1 MKFIDLFRLS
11 TRMFKARTSRTLLT
25 VLGMSVGIAAI
36 LFLVSL
42 GYGLQ
47 KTLLERITTSD
58 SLLSLSITEAKSGI
72 VSLNNEMIKKIQ
84 EMPGVE
90 DVSPAF
96 QITTQGRLEDM
107 SADLAVI
114 GAKPSYFKLGG
125 LKTSQGT
132 LLSDDN
138 ITGVIIS
145 SAVAQVF
152 GKDINEM
159 MGKEMSFSFFVPKN
173 KVDGVASV
181 EAIADSANASSDA
194 QAQSDFDRVDSETK
208 YKIVGI
214 IDGEDNVIYIN
225 MNSLSDLK
233 IDKYAEVKV
242 KARSNGELAAIS
254 NSILE
259 YGLLV
264 SSLSDTVD
272 QADKIFSIIQIILML
287 FGAIALFVSAIG
299 MFNTMT
305 ITLLERTEEIGIMKS
320 IGASDGGI
328 SVMFFMESA
337 IMGFLGGC
345 AGIAIGWVGG
355 KGFNI
360 VINTVA
366 KRMGGEAVSLFFTP
380 TWFVLLILI
389 FSGVVGFMTGYVPA
403 RRASK
408 IDPLD
413 ALRYK

>member
-1 MKFIDLFRLS
+1 
-11 TRMFKARTSRTLLT
+11 MFKARTSRTLLT

-58 SLLSLSITEAKSGI
+58 SLLSLSVTEAKTGV
-72 VSLNNEMIKKIQ
+72 VSLNNDMLNKIS

-96 QITTQGRLEDM
+96 QITTQGHLDDL
-107 SADLAVI
+107 SADLAAI

-125 LKTSQGT
+125 LKASQGN
-132 LLSDDN
+132 LLNDDN
-138 ITGVIIS
+138 QTDIVIS

-152 GKDINEM
+152 GKDLSEM
-159 MGKEMSFSFFVPKN
+159 MGKEMSFSFIVPRARAN
-173 KVDGVASV
+173 VNADGAV
-181 EAIADSANASSDA
+181 DA
-194 QAQSDFDRVDSETK
+194 QLANGFDSGAQAEGDFERIDSQTK
-208 YKIVGI
+208 YKIVGV
-214 IDGEDNVIYIN
+214 IDGEDNIIYIN
-225 MNSLSDLK
+225 MNSLNDLK

-242 KARSNGELAAIS
+242 KTHSEPEMAIIRDA
-254 NSILE
+254 ILE
-259 YGLLV
+259 YGLFV
-264 SSLSDTVD
+264 SSLSEIVAD
-272 QADKIFSIIQIILML
+272 ADKIFSVIKIILML
-287 FGAIALFVSAIG
+287 FGVIALFVSAIG

-320 IGASDGGI
+320 IGASDSGI

-345 AGIAIGWVGG
+345 AGIAIGWTGG
-355 KGFNI
+355 LLFNTVINI
-360 VINTVA
+360 VAT
-366 KRMGGEAVSLFFTP
+366 KFGGEAVSLFYSP
-380 TWFVLLILI
+380 MWFILSILI

>member
-1 MKFIDLFRLS
+1 MRFTDLFKLS

-25 VLGMSVGIAAI
+25 VLGMSIGIAAI

-58 SLLSLSITEAKSGI
+58 SLVTLDVSQAKSGA
-72 VSLNNEMIKKIQ
+72 VSLDSDMLKKITSLS
-84 EMPGVE
+84 GVVQ
-90 DVSPAF
+90 VSPAF
-96 QITTQGRLEDM
+96 QLDAQGRLDDL
-107 SADLAVI
+107 SADITTI
-114 GAKPSYFKLGG
+114 GAQPSFLTLGG
-125 LKTSQGT
+125 MKATKGV

-138 ITGVIIS
+138 KNGIVVS

-152 GKDINEM
+152 GKTADEIVGQEM
-159 MGKEMSFSFFVPKN
+159 TFSFSVPKPMPSDQTAASASDGSQDN
-173 KVDGVASV
+173 VDKVDSDTKYTIVGVV
-181 EAIADSANASSDA
+181 DSEDNTVYINASSL
-194 QAQSDFDRVDSETK
+194 SSL
-208 YKIVGI
+208 
-214 IDGEDNVIYIN
+214 N
-225 MNSLSDLK
+225 MNNYDQ
-233 IDKYAEVKV
+233 VKV
-242 KARSNGELAAIS
+242 KTKSSAQMS
-254 NSILE
+254 SIRDTILQ

-272 QADKIFSIIQIILML
+272 QANQIFKVLQIILML
-287 FGAIALFVSAIG
+287 FGVIALVVSAIG

-320 IGASDGGI
+320 IGASDSAI
-328 SVMFFMESA
+328 SVMFYMESA

-345 AGIAIGWVGG
+345 AGVAIGWLGG
-355 KGFNI
+355 LGFNTI
-360 VINTVA
+360 INMIAV
-366 KRMGGEAVSLFFTP
+366 RFGGQPVSLFYSP
-380 TWFVLLILI
+380 LWFVLSILG
-389 FSGVVGFMTGYVPA
+389 FSAVVGFLTGYVPA

>member
-1 MKFIDLFRLS
+1 MKFIDLFKLS

-25 VLGMSVGIAAI
+25 VLGMSIGIGAI

-58 SLLSLSITEAKSGI
+58 SLLTLDISEAKSGI
-72 VSLNNEMIKKIQ
+72 VSLNQDMIKKI
-84 EMPGVE
+84 EAMPGVE

-96 QITTQGRLEDM
+96 QITTQGHLDDL
-107 SADLAVI
+107 SADLVTI
-114 GAKPSYFKLGG
+114 GSKPSFLKLGG
-125 LKTSQGT
+125 YKPSKGV
-132 LLSDDN
+132 LLNDDN
-138 ITGVIIS
+138 PNGIVIS
-145 SAVAQVF
+145 SSVGQVF
-152 GKDINEM
+152 GKTVDEM
-159 MGKEMSFSFFVPKN
+159 LGKEMSFSFFVPRT
-173 KVDGVASV
+173 VPVADTSG
-181 EAIADSANASSDA
+181 NASDS
-194 QAQSDFDRVDSETK
+194 QAQSEFEKIDSDVK
-208 YKIVGI
+208 YKIVGV
-214 IDGEDNVIYIN
+214 IDGEDNIVYVN
-225 MNSLSDLK
+225 KTSLGNLN
-233 IDKYAEVKV
+233 IDKYGQVKV
-242 KARSNGELAAIS
+242 KTKSNAEMGVIRDK
-254 NSILE
+254 ILE

-272 QADKIFSIIQIILML
+272 QANQIFKVVQIILML
-287 FGAIALFVSAIG
+287 FGIIALVVSAIG

-320 IGASDGGI
+320 IGASDVSI

-345 AGIAIGWVGG
+345 AGVSIGWLGG
-355 KGFNI
+355 LGFNTI
-360 VINTVA
+360 INLVA
-366 KRMGGEAVSLFFTP
+366 TRFGGQSVSLFYSP
-380 TWFVLLILI
+380 TWFVLAILA
-389 FSGVVGFMTGYVPA
+389 FSGVVGFMTGFVPA

>member
-1 MKFIDLFRLS
+1 MKFIDLFKLS

-25 VLGMSVGIAAI
+25 VLGMSIGIGAI

-58 SLLSLSITEAKSGI
+58 SLLTLDISEAKSGI
-72 VSLNNEMIKKIQ
+72 VSLNQDMIKKI
-84 EMPGVE
+84 EGMSGVE

-96 QITTQGRLEDM
+96 QITTQGHLDDL
-107 SADLAVI
+107 SADLVTI
-114 GAKPSYFKLGG
+114 GSKPSFLKLGG
-125 LKTSQGT
+125 YKPSKGA

-138 ITGVIIS
+138 QNGIVIS
-145 SAVAQVF
+145 SAIGQVF
-152 GKDINEM
+152 GKSVDEM
-159 MGKEMSFSFFVPKN
+159 LGKEMTFSFFVPRA
-173 KVDGVASV
+173 VATV
-181 EAIADSANASSDA
+181 EGADKTSDA
-194 QAQSDFDRVDSETK
+194 QAQSDFERVDSDVK
-208 YKIVGI
+208 YKIIGVV
-214 IDGEDNVIYIN
+214 DGEDNIVYVN
-225 MNSLSDLK
+225 MSSLGNLN
-233 IDKYAEVKV
+233 IDKYGQVKV
-242 KARSNGELAAIS
+242 KTKSNGEMGIIRDA
-254 NSILE
+254 ILE

-272 QADKIFSIIQIILML
+272 QANQIFKVVQIILML
-287 FGAIALFVSAIG
+287 FGIIALVVSAIG

-320 IGASDGGI
+320 IGASDTSI

-345 AGIAIGWVGG
+345 AGVSIGLLGG
-355 KGFNI
+355 LGFNT
-360 VINTVA
+360 VINIVA
-366 KRMGGEAVSLFFTP
+366 TRFGGQAVSLFFSP
-380 TWFVLLILI
+380 TWFILSI
-389 FSGVVGFMTGYVPA
+389 LAFSGIVGFLTGFVPA